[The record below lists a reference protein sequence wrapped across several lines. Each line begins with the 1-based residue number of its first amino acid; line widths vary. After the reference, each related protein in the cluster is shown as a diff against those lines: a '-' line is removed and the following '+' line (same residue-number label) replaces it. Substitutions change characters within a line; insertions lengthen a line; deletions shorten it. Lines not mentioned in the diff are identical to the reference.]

1 MLSDKQLLELFAD
14 QIILNPW
21 AVSVATFLE
30 ENRPDLYVGTF
41 RRWYSGEVRRGQLL
55 GSLSTDR
62 QNAIAGWVN
71 DDYKVRDVM
80 AYLDLP
86 PGYSIRQFADDKK
99 IVHTT
104 FWHILKKGTGVV
116 DPNSTPKGRGNGV
129 DVWYRLDEEYQRRL
143 GRGPVGRAPKG
154 SVASQSQH
162 PQPSSSALPSGRS
175 GYTPAAA
182 ALSSTAGASS

>member
-1 MLSDKQLLELFAD
+1 MLSDKQTLELFAD

-21 AVSVATFLE
+21 AVSIATFLE
-30 ENRPDLYVGTF
+30 ENRPDLGETTF
-41 RRWYSGEVRRGQLL
+41 RKWYSGEVRRGQLL
-55 GSLSTDR
+55 GSCSTDR

-71 DDYKVRDVM
+71 DDYKVRAVM

-86 PGYSIRQFADDKK
+86 PGYSIRGFTADKK
-99 IVHTT
+99 IVHST
-104 FWHILKKGTGVV
+104 FYDILRRGTGVV
-116 DPNSTPKGRGNGV
+116 DPNSTLKGKGNRV

-143 GRGPVGRAPKG
+143 GRGPVGPAPKG

-182 ALSSTAGASS
+182 ALSSTA

>member
-21 AVSVATFLE
+21 AVSIATFLE
-30 ENRPDLYVGTF
+30 KNRPDLDETTF

-55 GSLSTDR
+55 GSCSTDR

-86 PGYSIRQFADDKK
+86 PGYSPKKFADDKK
-99 IVHTT
+99 IAYTT
-104 FWHILKKGTGVV
+104 FRDILKKGTGVV
-116 DPNSTPKGRGNGV
+116 DPNSTSKGRGNGV

-162 PQPSSSALPSGRS
+162 P
-175 GYTPAAA
+175 
-182 ALSSTAGASS
+182 